1 MNIACISLLLL
12 LDIFKLI
19 FTSIDSIDHI
29 SLYWKQCNTWFP
41 YYVRFFFYFFSFLS
55 RQTWNKADEEEIK
68 HITSFEIWKTA
79 KKKMAKTTKKKKM
92 SKSLLCLIFDW
103 SDWWSWWFLNL
114 TSLSN
119 LKRNK
124 AESSDRIKCLFF
136 IFPVLF
142 FFSFILL
149 NSREKRVQGIDFT
162 VRYLFD
168 FMNSEKKQK
177 RKRLSRLF
185 VILGRRKNVKCEQKT
200 NERRIKW

>member
-1 MNIACISLLLL
+1 MQHMISILCSFLLLL
-12 LDIFKLI
+12 LFILI
-19 FTSIDSIDHI
+19 AANMKQSRWRRDKTHHI
-29 SLYWKQCNTWFP
+29 I
-41 YYVRFFFYFFSFLS
+41 
-55 RQTWNKADEEEIK
+55 WNMKDCK
-68 HITSFEIWKTA
+68 

-142 FFSFILL
+142 FFFSFILL

-185 VILGRRKNVKCEQKT
+185 VILGRRNNVKCEQKT